1 MLVRGERGIFMKD
14 KIRLGIIYGGK
25 TSEHEVSL
33 STALSIMKAVD
44 LDKYEVQPIYVQMD
58 GTWVKG
64 ETITKELPGNVHSL
78 RLGVQHSASPSQSKA
93 EEKTALLEKNQPRS
107 GKPANVMSINQE
119 VDVIFPVIHGPNGE
133 DGTVQGMLE
142 LAGIPY
148 VGTGVMASA
157 VGMDKWM
164 MKNVFAQ
171 AGLEQVQYV
180 GFLRSQ
186 IERNVEQVMDQIE
199 EKLGYPCFVK
209 PANMGSSVGISKA
222 KDRDELKEA
231 LAIAGKFDRRIIVE
245 EFIKARE
252 VEIGVLGNEEIITS
266 AIGEVIAAKEF
277 YDYEAKYKG
286 GGTELQIPAMLPDGV
301 KERIEEMAKLAFQAI
316 DGSGLSRVDFFY
328 DETNDRVVI
337 NEVNTMPGFTPFSMY
352 PMLFAEAGIPYEE
365 LIDRLVQLGLER
377 FEEKQ
382 KNIVAAEELD

>member
-1 MLVRGERGIFMKD
+1 MKD